1 MPLLR
6 WLGLWSAVILLP
18 YFVWVGYLQVSQLA
32 LDGGTRSP
40 AFAILSL
47 ISGASIAFLAIVSVG
62 LIARP
67 DGTPTHF
74 ANVLT
79 CSLVASYIL
88 IDPFMTAI
96 VIWPYLLF
104 PALVA
109 AVAAAIAIWVFRRR
123 RANPTA

>member
-18 YFVWVGYLQVSQLA
+18 YFVWVGILRVLQLA
-32 LDGGTRSP
+32 LDGGARNS
-40 AFAILSL
+40 AFGFIYLISGVSITFLAILS
-47 ISGASIAFLAIVSVG
+47 VG
-62 LIARP
+62 LLARS
-67 DGTPTHF
+67 DGTPTHC

-79 CSLVASYIL
+79 CSLVASYTL
-88 IDPFMTAI
+88 IDPLFLAI
-96 VIWPYLLF
+96 VNWPYLLL

-109 AVAAAIAIWVFRRR
+109 AVAVAIATWVFRRR